1 MRYIYCTEIDE
12 KYRSACEGLEKEP
25 ELHLLKVMAE
35 AGAKGVGPSAA
46 KNTVFAKLG
55 ERDSKLTLVR
65 SASETKVRI
74 HRYSHALYLH
84 GVTGP
89 KYGKAKEKIEEVKKK
104 FGMNAKAKS
113 A

>member
-1 MRYIYCTEIDE
+1 MRYIYCTGIDE
-12 KYRSACEGLEKEP
+12 KYRSACEELEEEP
-25 ELHLLKVMAE
+25 ELGLLKVMAE
-35 AGAKGVGPSAA
+35 AGAEGVGPSAA

-89 KYGKAKEKIEEVKKK
+89 NDKDAETIEKVKEK